1 MDEITLSLPREADF
15 AGIVD
20 LVAGGLGARFDFTI
34 EALDDLQTAF
44 ELLVAREDGDG
55 EITFHFRVRKGMFE
69 AEVGPFDRGAI
80 GSDLAATDDS
90 QLGLG
95 RVLET
100 VSDDVHLIDGAGG
113 AWIVLRK
120 ELELATPAE
129 A

>member
-1 MDEITLSLPREADF
+1 MDEITLTLPREADF
-15 AGIVD
+15 AGLVD

-44 ELLVAREDGDG
+44 ELLVGREDGDG
-55 EITFHFRVRKGMFE
+55 RITFRFRVRTGIFE
-69 AEVGPFDRGAI
+69 AEVGPFNSGSIGAELS
-80 GSDLAATDDS
+80 GAGDS

-100 VSDDVHLIDGAGG
+100 ISDDVRLTEGDGG

-120 ELELATPAE
+120 ELELAAAGEP
-129 A
+129 